1 MYIFLMIV
9 LCIIAFTL
17 LILIMNIKFEFII
30 KIHTPQNT
38 ISLKIITL
46 YGLVRIKREFQLS
59 EFVSKLN
66 EREQDF
72 VEEDS
77 TASLDTIFPVLKV
90 LYKDIVMFIKKIKI
104 YILEWSSQIGLGDAA
119 SSAIGAGTVWSIKGT
134 IIAFLQS
141 KLNFKRSPEIKVI
154 PDFQG
159 FSAQTYIKCM
169 LKLKA
174 GNAIWTGYKVLKT
187 WKKYRNEMD
196 TGKYDHIKQQVGG
209 F

>member
-1 MYIFLMIV
+1 
-9 LCIIAFTL
+9 
-17 LILIMNIKFEFII
+17 MNIKFEFII

-38 ISLKIITL
+38 ISLKVITL

-187 WKKYRNEMD
+187 WKNYRNEMD